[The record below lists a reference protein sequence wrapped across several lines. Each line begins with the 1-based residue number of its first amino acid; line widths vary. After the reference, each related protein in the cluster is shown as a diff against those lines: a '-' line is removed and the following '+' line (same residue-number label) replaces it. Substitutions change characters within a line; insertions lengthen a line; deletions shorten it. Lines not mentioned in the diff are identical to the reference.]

1 MLLRRA
7 VGASASTP
15 SVGSQTAWR
24 ERSCTAPSR
33 CWPVSGATSNP
44 PDAFSALEAGEID
57 DSANV
62 APFAQVGE
70 RLVDLI
76 ELVVPGDQ
84 LV

>member
-1 MLLRRA
+1 MATVVTRP
-7 VGASASTP
+7 STTVSETMVELVNFCP
-15 SVGSQTAWR
+15 SGV
-24 ERSCTAPSR
+24 
-33 CWPVSGATSNP
+33 TSNP
-44 PDAFSALEAGEID
+44 PDAFSALEVGEID

-76 ELVVPGDQ
+76 ELVVPCDQ

>member
-7 VGASASTP
+7 VGASTSTSNRRFP
-15 SVGSQTAWR
+15 TAWR
-24 ERSCTAPSR
+24 ERSGTEHRDVGWYPASLR
-33 CWPVSGATSNP
+33 IRLMS
-44 PDAFSALEAGEID
+44 FSALEAGEID
-57 DSANV
+57 EAANI

-76 ELVVPGDQ
+76 ELVVAGDQ

>member
-1 MLLRRA
+1 MTTRAGVKAHIEMLAGIRRHFE
-7 VGASASTP
+7 S
-15 SVGSQTAWR
+15 
-24 ERSCTAPSR
+24 
-33 CWPVSGATSNP
+33 